1 MNIKPEAQT
10 EIILWDWLMTKSNYV
25 KNVYLNRKND
35 LTKIF
40 NVKGTNGKKP
50 DLIIEFDRG
59 FGIEYIAVEVKN
71 SNKSKD
77 VYDACKILDYY
88 ESYFTGKAHYFI
100 EGKEIEIKHFAIAT
114 DNSIG
119 GYLLKRET
127 EFFDNLNDPDDDD
140 NAKYKR
146 FMVEEGYFPR
156 YEYYTTGVY
165 LRLLWANWRRLRNK
179 LKFTKASSIGILI
192 SEPKKES
199 SPHFFTMVYCDW
211 NLKKRWGQ
219 RFWKL

>member
-1 MNIKPEAQT
+1 MKPEAQT
-10 EIILWDWLMTKSNYV
+10 EVKLWNWFMIKSNHIIGV
-25 KNVYLNRKND
+25 FFNRKND
-35 LTKIF
+35 LNGTF
-40 NVKGTNGKKP
+40 QVKGTHGRKP
-50 DLIIEFDRG
+50 DLIIKFDRG
-59 FGIEYIAVEVKN
+59 YGIEYIAVEVKN

-77 VYDACKILDYY
+77 VYDACKILDY
-88 ESYFTGKAHYFI
+88 FTGQAHYFI
-100 EGKEIEIKHFAIAT
+100 NKKEIEIKHFAIAT

-127 EFFDNLNDPDDDD
+127 ELFDNLNDSDEDE
-140 NAKYKR
+140 NSKYKK

-156 YEYYTTGVY
+156 YEYYTTAVY

-192 SEPKKES
+192 SEPKKEQT
-199 SPHFFTMVYCDW
+199 PHFFTMVYCDW
-211 NLKKRWGQ
+211 NIKKQWGQ